1 MEHFLI
7 MIRHELKEVAEKS
20 KEIET
25 KKKLY
30 NLIDLAV
37 REQEEYYN

>member
-7 MIRHELKEVAEKS
+7 MIRHELKE
-20 KEIET
+20 IET

-30 NLIDLAV
+30 NLIEVAV